1 MNERILNLMKQ
12 ADYAAPE
19 MAKRAQLLADM
30 LVQDCIQKLINNGY
44 DDAAECLTREYE
56 VLYSNPL
63 R

>member
-19 MAKRAQLLADM
+19 LAGRAQKLGDLI
-30 LVQDCIQKLINNGY
+30 VKDCIQTLINYGY